1 MAVVVVDGTNPG
13 SRVKSVD
20 NAAII
25 AQVVCN
31 PDGTTI
37 GSSADPVVFTP
48 VQVTSTTGSNVSVT
62 ATSGTALAANTA
74 RKSVTI
80 VNYGANPVTLSEGS
94 PAVFGAGIYLN
105 AGGGTYNMGADYL
118 YTGIITAICA
128 STLSSTLAVVERQ

>member
-1 MAVVVVDGTNPG
+1 MKPLNDKGINQLQELDCLKMLVV
-13 SRVKSVD
+13 
-20 NAAII
+20 AFF
-25 AQVVCN
+25 
-31 PDGTTI
+31 GTT
-37 GSSADPVVFTP
+37 GAATPTSPPSSGGGVA
-48 VQVTSTTGSNVSVT
+48 VTSTTGSNVSVT

-80 VNYGANPVTLSEGS
+80 VNYGANPVTLYEGT
-94 PAVFGAGIYLN
+94 PAVFASGIYLN